1 MFTKRLNWAASCVA
15 FSVVTVAFIGCRKEA
30 AEPAPAPAASTAAS
44 TAVDDQA
51 VQAILAKADLVDGKA
66 DHVVSKCAGCQLGM
80 DGHRDHGIKTG
91 RYKLL
96 FCSADCK
103 EAFSKDT
110 NGSILALQVPK
121 D

>member
-1 MFTKRLNWAASCVA
+1 MFTKWMIRTASCVA
-15 FSVVTVAFIGCRKEA
+15 LSLVMVATVGCRKEA
-30 AEPAPAPAASTAAS
+30 AEPAAAPAPSAS

-51 VQAILAKADLVDGKA
+51 VQAILAKADLMDGKA

-80 DGHRDHGIKTG
+80 DGHGDHGIKTN

-96 FCSADCK
+96 FCSAKCK
-103 EAFSKDT
+103 DVFSEDT
-110 NGSILALQVPK
+110 NRSILALQIPE